1 MNKKFISSWKKL
13 IELEN
18 YPKTDSE
25 SYKVKFSEDLPEI
38 LRNLY
43 NYWPENI
50 DNISLADQLDTTNLK
65 VKTIQFLAETEEE
78 EIKLLSLKFQN
89 TSLIY
94 EVLRIPEEKRNLFIQ
109 QSLKTRFNISK
120 LIVFANK
127 FFNNLTK
134 AEKEESEYPWVK
146 KISSIDRDIWLD
158 VAEDAINWNVSKK
171 DIEKLKKFSKKGIK
185 KLEEWEWLKDFINF
199 YISEGAI
206 SSENTDKQSKNYNI
220 LIIDIWNSIK

>member
-1 MNKKFISSWKKL
+1 MNKKFISTWNKL

-18 YPKTDSE
+18 FPKTDPE
-25 SYKVKFSEDLPEI
+25 SYKVRFSENLPEI

-43 NYWPENI
+43 NYWPENV
-50 DNISLADQLDTTNLK
+50 DNVSLADQLDTTNLK
-65 VKTIQFLAETEEE
+65 VKTIQFLAEAEEE

-109 QSLKTRFNISK
+109 QSLNTRFNISK
-120 LIVFANK
+120 LIIFANK

-158 VAEDAINWNVSKK
+158 VAEDAVNWNVSKK

-185 KLEEWEWLKDFINF
+185 KIRGMGMAKRF
-199 YISEGAI
+199 YKFLYI
-206 SSENTDKQSKNYNI
+206 
-220 LIIDIWNSIK
+220 